1 MEVSKAFQKI
11 LTKQGI
17 EFKLEHKVISADKS
31 GNPIKVNIESAKN
44 PSAKETVNIKH
55 LFVFVF
61 FILNLL
67 YLKCSKLSHYYLTFL
82 SLNAT
87 HF

>member
-31 GNPIKVNIESAKN
+31 ANSIKVNIESAKN
-44 PSAKETVNIKH
+44 PNAKETVNIFL
-55 LFVFVF
+55 LFF
-61 FILNLL
+61 
-67 YLKCSKLSHYYLTFL
+67 LKLKQFKMFRVVIITIF
-82 SLNAT
+82 
-87 HF
+87 